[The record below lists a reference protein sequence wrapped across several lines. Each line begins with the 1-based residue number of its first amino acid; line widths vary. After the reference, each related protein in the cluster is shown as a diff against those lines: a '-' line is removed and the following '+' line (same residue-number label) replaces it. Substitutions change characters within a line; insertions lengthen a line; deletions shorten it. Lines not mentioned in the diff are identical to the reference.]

1 MLCRLLALWILYNK
15 RNSDVRIKEVSIPPH
30 RFVGLKVSDI
40 LKLKKGSIKQA
51 QLPENAPTWDELNNM
66 TWEEIEAAAEVNIP
80 GYRTIRKLLSD
91 KRFDK

>member
-1 MLCRLLALWILYNK
+1 VHLYARRL
-15 RNSDVRIKEVSIPPH
+15 DIPLH
-30 RFVGLKVSDI
+30 RFAGLKVSDI

-51 QLPENAPTWDELNNM
+51 QLPENAPTWDELNST
-66 TWEEIEAAAEVNIP
+66 TWEQIETAAEANLP